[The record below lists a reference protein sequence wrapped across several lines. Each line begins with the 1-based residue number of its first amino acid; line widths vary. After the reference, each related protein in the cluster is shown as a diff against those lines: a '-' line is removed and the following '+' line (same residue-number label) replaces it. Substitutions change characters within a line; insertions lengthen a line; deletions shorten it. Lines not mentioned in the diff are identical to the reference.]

1 MSIKDALTLKPKTV
15 EIDGHSVTLARPSAL
30 DLLEALEESKRA
42 PERLYLWLVAR
53 HLLEDGKPVFSSPD
67 EVGACD
73 ALLVQ
78 KVGRECEK
86 LYEEGRD

>member
-1 MSIKDALTLKPKTV
+1 MSIRDALTLKPKTV
-15 EIDGHSVTLARPSAL
+15 DIDGHLVTLARPSAL

-42 PERLYLWLVAR
+42 PERLYLWLVSR
-53 HLLEDGKPVFSSPD
+53 HLLENGRRVFQSPE

-73 ALLVQ
+73 AMLVQ
-78 KVGRECEK
+78 KIGRQCEL